1 MELLDALRK
10 QQELYDRI
18 YPKYLRESVLKI
30 PNILHVEAATKN
42 MNLSYLDNFRKP
54 LELASSI
61 HEIIKVPDWYKAIT
75 KNAALTAYSK
85 QLDALNAAILKSNI
99 DLQFDYILKNLSYA
113 EYDLLELNTFEQ
125 DDDTKTKEEKTR
137 IILNE
142 TKTVQYILKEIYHN
156 NAKLS
161 LISPREFEMITAEI
175 LFKQGYEVQL
185 TKQTRDNGYDILAI
199 KKIDSYLPLKFLV
212 ECKRYD
218 ENRKV
223 GVEIVRAF
231 KDVVLTGQANRGMI
245 VTTSYFTKGAE
256 KKRIKEAPY
265 MLDFTDRNAFIKL
278 INDYWIK

>member
-1 MELLDALRK
+1 MELLEALRK

-30 PNILHVEAATKN
+30 PNNLLHESATKN
-42 MNLSYLDNFRKP
+42 LNLSYLESFRTP
-54 LELASSI
+54 LQVVSSVQEL
-61 HEIIKVPDWYKAIT
+61 IKAPDWYKAIT
-75 KNAALTAYSK
+75 ENAALTAYSK
-85 QLDALNAAILKSNI
+85 QLDALNTTILKTNN
-99 DLQFDYILKNLSYA
+99 DLKFDYILKNLSYA
-113 EYDLLELNTFEQ
+113 EYDLLELNSFEH
-125 DDDTKTKEEKTR
+125 DNEEKIKKEKTT

-142 TKTVQYILKEIYHN
+142 TKSIQYILKEIYHN

-161 LISPREFEMITAEI
+161 LISPREFEIITAEI
-175 LFKQGYEVQL
+175 LFKQGYEIQL

-199 KKIDSYLPLKFLV
+199 KKIDPYLPLKFLV

-231 KDVVLTGQANRGMI
+231 KDVVLTEQANRGMI